1 MSVLRHLGQDQSE
14 IEVSALLAAD
24 TNEKLHYQRGR
35 ISALLWFA
43 DLPQRV
49 ALAMK
54 ESYDRADSV
63 AAERDRPADYS
74 AHWGSPNFASEWGRR
89 PSGLR
94 TSPTGSGN
102 ASAEPGGTLTG

>member
-14 IEVSALLAAD
+14 IEVAALLAAD
-24 TNEKLHYQRGR
+24 SNEKLHYQRGR

-49 ALAMK
+49 ATAMK
-54 ESYDRADSV
+54 ESYQRDDRD
-63 AAERDRPADYS
+63 AARTAEPADYS

-89 PSGLR
+89 PAVR
-94 TSPTGSGN
+94 HTSPIGSGT
-102 ASAEPGGTLTG
+102 ASDEPGGTLTG